1 MNAEPMDTD
10 MEEALEASPFGQFLF
25 SQRDGRTHTELSD
38 ALSKVSEAVL
48 ANGGTGTLT
57 LKVTVTQLGHENRL
71 VVRDEVVMKAP
82 KPPRESSIW
91 FYNAGQ
97 RGQRGL
103 SRKDPNQRELEL
115 GVIPMRPRSGTAIAT
130 DRSDSDGELPQ
141 SLNPTMRP
149 RVCTVIASDKTSA

>member
-1 MNAEPMDTD
+1 MNDDIIDNETD
-10 MEEALEASPFGQFLF
+10 SQEGLEASPFGQFLF

-38 ALSKVSEAVL
+38 ALFKVSEAVL
-48 ANGGTGTLT
+48 ANGGTGTIT

-97 RGQRGL
+97 RGL
-103 SRKDPNQRELEL
+103 SRRDPNQRELEL
-115 GVIPMRPRSGTAIAT
+115 GVIPMRPRSGTPIAT
-130 DRSDSDGELPQ
+130 DRSDSDK
-141 SLNPTMRP
+141 
-149 RVCTVIASDKTSA
+149 ASA